1 MNTFVAR
8 LLVVLAALTAL
19 GLVGCETHTCRSAC
33 TKVFDECG
41 RQSDG
46 CSTSGTNIDCT
57 EPGAWEEHQKS
68 ACISDCEDA
77 LYTLAGDTDT
87 DDEATNI
94 STFENEEDATQFI
107 ECVVNTDCTT
117 LLTGNDC
124 NIRW

>member
-1 MNTFVAR
+1 MNTFAVRFTVIIAS
-8 LLVVLAALTAL
+8 LIAL

-33 TKVFDECG
+33 TKIFDECG

-46 CSTSGTNIDCT
+46 CSTSGTNIDCA
-57 EPGAWEEHQKS
+57 EPGAWEEHQKG
-68 ACISDCEDA
+68 ACIDDCNDA
-77 LYTLAGDTDT
+77 LYTLSGETQEN
-87 DDEATNI
+87 DDQPNV
-94 STFENEEDATQFI
+94 STFEDEEDATQFI

>member
-1 MNTFVAR
+1 MNTFAVRFTVVVAS
-8 LLVVLAALTAL
+8 LIAL

-33 TKVFDECG
+33 TKIFDECG

-46 CSTSGTNIDCT
+46 CSTSGTNIDCA
-57 EPGAWEEHQKS
+57 EDGAWEEHQKG
-68 ACISDCEDA
+68 ACINDCEDA
-77 LYTLAGDTDT
+77 MYTLSGETAEN
-87 DDEATNI
+87 DDQPNV
-94 STFENEEDATQFI
+94 STFEDEEDATQFI